1 MTKRPPTPTGWSDT
15 DWIKKLQY
23 DEENP
28 LACLHINQ
36 GSFDAAADAYE
47 EEYKMSKRTAL
58 EIADSLQEIYYGKI
72 VNESASLLRWQH
84 AEIERLTAERDVATA
99 NASAL
104 TQHLTQVIGDHN
116 APSDCYSSGPMWGDA
131 RDAICP
137 ACEALRFL
145 NNPRNQVAGMVSDRT
160 KP

>member
-47 EEYKMSKRTAL
+47 EEYKMSKR
-58 EIADSLQEIYYGKI
+58 IAAA
-72 VNESASLLRWQH
+72 VA
-84 AEIERLTAERDVATA
+84 AEREECAMVCIAQADR
-99 NASAL
+99 L
-104 TQHLTQVIGDHN
+104 EG
-116 APSDCYSSGPMWGDA
+116 PSD
-131 RDAICP
+131 
-137 ACEALRFL
+137 ACGIAL
-145 NNPRNQVAGMVSDRT
+145 VCAGLIRART